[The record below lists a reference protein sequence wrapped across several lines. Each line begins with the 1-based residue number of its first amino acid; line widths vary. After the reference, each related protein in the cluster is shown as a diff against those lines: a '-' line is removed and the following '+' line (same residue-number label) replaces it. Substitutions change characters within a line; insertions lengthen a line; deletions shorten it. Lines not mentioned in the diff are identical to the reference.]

1 MKKIF
6 FVFLLV
12 ILLGITSSAHAVSFD
27 AGDIKFGINGYM
39 DLEYTYM
46 SEMPMTNTAGTM
58 IMRMDDE
65 SSLDQHHMNL
75 LFDAE
80 RGKFRAHVN
89 LESIYAYTTAGE
101 YTLDTDDPANH
112 KLEGTKGKGE
122 FSMLEAYGQYTVNDL
137 FKVTAGHFLMPFG
150 IYNEVKYITPL
161 FATVVL
167 PQMYQLPRMYTGGA
181 FIHPTSNLM
190 VSGDYMREKAELYY
204 SLHIGNG
211 ERETSGLDK
220 NKDKLIGGRLKLT
233 LLDDIKVGVS
243 YCTVNDSPDTDGRNN
258 TFGADLDLTFLDN
271 FNLQSEYIL
280 DEYDKRD
287 TRYSYYAR
295 LTYYIDKFSPFI
307 AYDFWR
313 DKRDLV
319 YKSGMNRWGAGTG
332 YNFTENIIL
341 KGEYHYHVFSG
352 TVKTTADDI
361 DLSKV
366 HMFRASAI
374 FIF

>member
-12 ILLGITSSAHAVSFD
+12 ILLGITSNAHAVSFD
-27 AGDIKFGINGYM
+27 AGDIKFGINGYL

-46 SEMPMTNTAGTM
+46 SEMPMTNPAGTM

-89 LESIYAYTTAGE
+89 LESIYAYTTEREYEQDTMTGE
-101 YTLDTDDPANH
+101 ITGG
-112 KLEGTKGKGE
+112 KKGE

-211 ERETSGLDK
+211 EREISGLDN

-233 LLDDIKVGVS
+233 LFDDIKVGVS
-243 YCTVNDSPDTDGRNN
+243 YCTVNDNPDTDGRNN

-271 FNLQSEYIL
+271 LNLQSEYIL
-280 DEYDKRD
+280 DEYDKQRD
-287 TRYSYYAR
+287 SRYSYYAR

-307 AYDFWR
+307 AYDYWE
-313 DKRDLV
+313 DKGDLV
-319 YKSGMNRWGAGTG
+319 YKRGMNRWGAGTG

-341 KGEYHYHVFSG
+341 KSEYHYHVFSG
-352 TVKTTADDI
+352 TSGLPDDT
-361 DLSKV
+361 DKV